1 MRAAYVLAIFMVT
14 LGPIKTVPAFFV
26 MTKDLDPAAR
36 RRLAVNGA
44 LAATA
49 IALLIALV
57 LDKIASS
64 WGVGADD
71 LLLAGG
77 ILLFLGARDA
87 ILHFGSPP
95 SAPPAPSRYPAV
107 APLAIPTIIT
117 PWGVVAILV
126 FMTLANGDPLYIL
139 TVLAVLIGT
148 MILNLAGMLLA
159 PQIVGLVGIVSFQVA
174 GWIFSVLQAG
184 LAVDFVAKALK
195 HMNVSQPPL

>member
-1 MRAAYVLAIFMVT
+1 MRAAYILSIFMVT
-14 LGPIKTVPAFFV
+14 LGPIKTVPAFFA

-49 IALLIALV
+49 ISLLMALV
-57 LDKIASS
+57 LDKVVSA

-71 LLLAGG
+71 MLLAGG

-87 ILHFGSPP
+87 IIHFGSPP
-95 SAPPAPSRYPAV
+95 GAPPAPSRYPAV

-126 FMTLANGDPLYIL
+126 FVTLAEGDPIYTS
-139 TVLAVLIGT
+139 TVLAGPV
-148 MILNLAGMLLA
+148 ASC
-159 PQIVGLVGIVSFQVA
+159 VGIC
-174 GWIFSVLQAG
+174 
-184 LAVDFVAKALK
+184 
-195 HMNVSQPPL
+195 